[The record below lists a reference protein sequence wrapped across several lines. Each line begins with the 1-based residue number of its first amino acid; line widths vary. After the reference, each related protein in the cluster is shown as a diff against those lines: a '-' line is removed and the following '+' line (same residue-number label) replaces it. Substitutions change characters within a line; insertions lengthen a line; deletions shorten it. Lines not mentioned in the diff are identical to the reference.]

1 MLFIS
6 AIKLKTCTI
15 RIIWYSRK
23 RSMGKYVTWKK
34 KKDQCRIIFIL

>member
-15 RIIWYSRK
+15 HIIWYSRK
-23 RSMGKYVTWKK
+23 RSMGKYIIWKEK
-34 KKDQCRIIFIL
+34 KTSAELFLF